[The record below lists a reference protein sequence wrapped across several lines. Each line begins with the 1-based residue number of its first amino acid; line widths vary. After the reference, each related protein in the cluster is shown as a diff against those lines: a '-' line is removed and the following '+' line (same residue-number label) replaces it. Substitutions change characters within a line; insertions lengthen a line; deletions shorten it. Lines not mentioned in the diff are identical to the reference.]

1 MHEFH
6 NRRKRAQ
13 GRLLRVQNQVVRYRI
28 ESVDFWWLD
37 VVKRRTFEG

>member
-1 MHEFH
+1 MHEFY
-6 NRRKRAQ
+6 NRRKGAQ